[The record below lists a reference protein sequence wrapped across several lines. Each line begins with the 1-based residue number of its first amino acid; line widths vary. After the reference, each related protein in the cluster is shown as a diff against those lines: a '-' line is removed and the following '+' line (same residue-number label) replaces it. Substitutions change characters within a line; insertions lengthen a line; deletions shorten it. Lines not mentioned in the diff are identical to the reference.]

1 MISVSEKEL
10 KFEEALERLEKI
22 VEELESG
29 GLSLEKALTRFT
41 DGVKLIKFCNSELNK
56 AEEKIE
62 MVLSENG
69 EFTEIVSYLE
79 EEAQ

>member
-1 MISVSEKEL
+1 MVEQKL
-10 KFEEALERLEKI
+10 TFEEALDRLDRI

-29 GLSLEKALTRFT
+29 GLSLEKTLAKFT
-41 DGVKLIKFCNSELNK
+41 DGVKLIQFCNSELNK
-56 AEEKIE
+56 AEQRIE

-69 EFTEIVSYLE
+69 DFTEIVSYRE